1 MFDAVMARKV
11 ADFVQVFVPASRND
25 GTVVVPHIDL
35 HQHPASQSVLS
46 GLGIL
51 KIIRAQGA
59 CAMDCSTQ
67 RQVER
72 QASRLSEMIT
82 QLNVDRGK
90 LVRCR
95 AGAAFTEAREK
106 CLNCS
111 HTRECLAWLDA
122 RQPGRSTPWFCP
134 NASLLEACRSSSP
147 DWQI

>member
-1 MFDAVMARKV
+1 MRNKSFTPPPR
-11 ADFVQVFVPASRND
+11 FFPATFPFHS
-25 GTVVVPHIDL
+25 T
-35 HQHPASQSVLS
+35 AQSVLS

-51 KIIRAQGA
+51 KIIKAQGA

-82 QLNVDRGK
+82 QLHVDRGK

-122 RQPGRSTPWFCP
+122 RRPGRSTPWFCP
-134 NASLLEACRSSSP
+134 NAPLFEACRSSPP